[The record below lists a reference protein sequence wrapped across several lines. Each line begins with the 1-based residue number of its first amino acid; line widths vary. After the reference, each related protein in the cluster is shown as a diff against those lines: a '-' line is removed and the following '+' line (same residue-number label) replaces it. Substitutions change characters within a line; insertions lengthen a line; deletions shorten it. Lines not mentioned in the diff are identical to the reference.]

1 MLKPAIG
8 VAQPRAVFPP
18 ATRGALASLAL
29 PMMLSSLGTSSAN
42 VALPTLAAVFHATF
56 QQVQWVV
63 LAYLLAVTSV
73 IVGVGRLGDL
83 VGRRRL
89 LLAGVAL
96 FTVASALCALA
107 PSLSLLLAARAA
119 QGIGAAAMMALSMA
133 LVRDAMPQSSRGRAL
148 GLLGTM
154 SALGTALGPSMGGVL
169 MAWLGWPAIF
179 FMNVPPGIAAFFLAR
194 NYLAP
199 DLLNAQIRPRFDH
212 AGTGLLAF
220 TLAAYSLAMT
230 LGRGSFGALNI
241 GMLALAGSG
250 LFGFLRIERSAAAPL
265 VQLVM
270 FHDRVL
276 ASSLAMSAMVS
287 TVMMATLVVGPFYL
301 SHALGLGAGAIGV
314 VLAVGPIAAALCG
327 VPAGLGTDRFGG
339 SRVTLAGLILLAGGA
354 LALALMPLAA
364 GLAGYLAGIVCM
376 TLGYALFQTSNNIA
390 IMARADGSQAGLV
403 AGMLNLARNL
413 GLVTG
418 ATAMG
423 SVFAHGVGTW
433 NMLSA
438 SPDAVAHGMR
448 MAFGAAAM
456 MIIAALCVAL
466 LGLRRDR

>member
-8 VAQPRAVFPP
+8 VAQQRASFP
-18 ATRGALASLAL
+18 ASTRGALASLAL
-29 PMMLSSLGTSSAN
+29 PMMLSSLGTSSVN
-42 VALPTLAAVFHATF
+42 VALPALAAVFNATF

-63 LAYLLAVTSV
+63 LAYLLAITSV
-73 IVGVGRLGDL
+73 IVGPGRLGDL

-96 FTVASALCALA
+96 FTVASALCALT
-107 PSLSLLLAARAA
+107 PSLPLLLAARAV

-133 LVRDAMPQSSRGRAL
+133 LVRDTMPQSSRGRAL

-154 SALGTALGPSMGGVL
+154 SALGTALGPSLGGVL

-179 FMNVPPGIAAFFLAR
+179 IMNLPPGIAAYFLAR
-194 NYLAP
+194 HFLAP
-199 DLLNAQIRPRFDH
+199 DLLDGRIRPRFDY
-212 AGTGLLAF
+212 AGTGLLAL
-220 TLAAYSLAMT
+220 TLVAYSLAMT
-230 LGRGSFGALNI
+230 LGRGSFGAFNI
-241 GMLALAGSG
+241 AMLALAGLG
-250 LFGFLRIERSAAAPL
+250 LYCFLGIERSADAPL
-265 VQLVM
+265 VQLDM
-270 FHDRVL
+270 LHDRVL
-276 ASSLAMSAMVS
+276 GGSLAMSAMVS
-287 TVMMATLVVGPFYL
+287 TVMMATLVVGPFHL

-314 VLAVGPIAAALCG
+314 VLAVGPVAAALCG
-327 VPAGLGTDRFGG
+327 MPAGLGADLFGE
-339 SRVTLAGLILLAGGA
+339 SRVTLAGLIVLAGGA
-354 LALALMPLAA
+354 LALALMPLTA

-376 TLGYALFQTSNNIA
+376 TVGYALFQTSNNSA
-390 IMARADGSQAGLV
+390 IMARAEGSQAGLV

-418 ATAMG
+418 ASAMG
-423 SVFAHGVGTW
+423 SVFAHGAGTW
-433 NMLSA
+433 SMLSA

-448 MAFGAAAM
+448 IAFGAAAM